1 MHVSVLLP
9 AALRGCAVGMT
20 MGGIVAPAFT
30 RWVADKLDLWT
41 ELGERRSLLGE

>member
-9 AALRGCAVGMT
+9 AALGSCVIGMT

-30 RWVADKLDLWT
+30 RWVADKLDAWT
-41 ELGERRSLLGE
+41 ELGERRSFWGE